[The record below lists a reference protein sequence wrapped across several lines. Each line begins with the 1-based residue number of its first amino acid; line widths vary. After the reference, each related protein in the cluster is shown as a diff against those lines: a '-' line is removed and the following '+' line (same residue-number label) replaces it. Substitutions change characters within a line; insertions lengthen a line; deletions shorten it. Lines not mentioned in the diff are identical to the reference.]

1 MAVVIKRSQDNNPQ
15 AVSHLLGFAR
25 SERYANLWGDHMI
38 FFLHFKKEWGWCLIL
53 WPPHGWLDG
62 SISQVISGQQMI
74 KGTEMKRTYYS
85 WGLLYVQPCICR
97 SACLL
102 PLCIYAV
109 RDPASGICHPI
120 RQLQPGSHVSH
131 MRLESCPS
139 YYLFI
144 FFFKRQ
150 RSGLFF
156 LSFEASGVST
166 TTRTIRIGYE
176 SFPISTAELQ
186 FVVCSLIHY
195 ILYFFFSL
203 NNIQRLVN

>member
-102 PLCIYAV
+102 PLCIYAEWEI
-109 RDPASGICHPI
+109 RHLASPI
-120 RQLQPGSHVSH
+120 RSDSSNQALTCHTWDLNLV
-131 MRLESCPS
+131 
-139 YYLFI
+139 LFI
-144 FFFKRQ
+144 TSLFFFQKTKIWP
-150 RSGLFF
+150 FF

-166 TTRTIRIGYE
+166 TTHHQDRVRK
-176 SFPISTAELQ
+176 ISNFNSWVTVRCL
-186 FVVCSLIHY
+186 FFDSLY
-195 ILYFFFSL
+195 TLFFFL
-203 NNIQRLVN
+203 LEHPTTG